1 MSDPQLHIDVLR
13 ESFNI
18 HRLPADAGVPNTV
31 LEQSF
36 YALVRTT
43 DELSIVCAAQLSVES
58 SETAADWR
66 GLRVR
71 GPLDLALTGIL
82 AHLSRILAEAGVTIF
97 AVSTFDTDY
106 VLVPATELASA
117 IEALR
122 TNGVTVTTA

>member
-13 ESFNI
+13 ETFNI
-18 HRLPADAGVPNTV
+18 HRLPADADIPNTV
-31 LEQSF
+31 LEQGF
-36 YALVRTT
+36 YALVRTA
-43 DELSIVCAAQLSVES
+43 DELSIVCAAQLCVES

-106 VLVPATELASA
+106 VLVPAAELASA
-117 IEALR
+117 IEALQ
-122 TNGVTVTTA
+122 TNGVAVTTL

>member
-13 ESFNI
+13 ETFNI
-18 HRLPADAGVPNTV
+18 HRLPADADIPNTV
-31 LEQSF
+31 LEQGF

-43 DELSIVCAAQLSVES
+43 DELSIVCAAQLSFES

-106 VLVPATELASA
+106 VLVPAAELASA
-117 IEALR
+117 IEALQ
-122 TNGVTVTTA
+122 TNGVAVTTR

>member
-13 ESFNI
+13 ETFSI
-18 HRLPADAGVPNTV
+18 HRLPADADVPNAV

-66 GLRVR
+66 GLRLR
-71 GPLDLALTGIL
+71 GPLDLALTGII

-106 VLVPATELASA
+106 LLVPATELASA
-117 IEALR
+117 IEALQ
-122 TNGVTVTTA
+122 TNGVAVTTP

>member
-13 ESFNI
+13 ETFNI
-18 HRLPADAGVPNTV
+18 HRLPADAGIPNTV
-31 LEQSF
+31 LEQGF

>member
-18 HRLPADAGVPNTV
+18 HRLPADAGIPNTV
-31 LEQSF
+31 LEQGF